1 MKGFTHQGGDNTFVQ
16 WKLVPPSG
24 QIACE
29 QRLHRIGSP
38 TAFQRGM
45 SMNSRTSVTT
55 DQGSP
60 PFRIDNAPESEL
72 AELLGRVM
80 ATRLLVRRT
89 GTDQWQGVPLTKIQQ
104 RARYSGTEYDL
115 REVAVK
121 LNALP
126 QFVTEIDGFD
136 IRFVHLRSRHSRAMP
151 LVMPRGRPELVLELL
166 KFIGPLT
173 DPTLHGGQAEDA
185 FDVVIPWMP
194 GYGSSTRLTATCCD
208 CDRTARTWHE
218 LMRRLGYERYVCRD
232 SDSGWIVTN
241 VAAGLCRMDA
251 PTRSLQSRPTA
262 LEVRIVSL
270 EDFDDGFMS

>member
-1 MKGFTHQGGDNTFVQ
+1 MRGFTHQGGDNTFVQ

-173 DPTLHGGQAEDA
+173 DPTLHGGAGGGRFRCRHSLDA
-185 FDVVIPWMP
+185 
-194 GYGSSTRLTATCCD
+194 GLRLVDPADGNVLRLRPHGTHL
-208 CDRTARTWHE
+208 ARTDE
-218 LMRRLGYERYVCRD
+218 A
-232 SDSGWIVTN
+232 T
-241 VAAGLCRMDA
+241 GLRA
-251 PTRSLQSRPTA
+251 LRVSRQ
-262 LEVRIVSL
+262 
-270 EDFDDGFMS
+270 